1 MTGQEPGK
9 GRFSRIAVVFDP
21 DPQKVALY
29 LLRRLSPE
37 LAARMPDVSLDL
49 LPTNHAGHGQE
60 LARTVVQRSI
70 ATRGVETSGKGRVRE
85 LLGVARTLPGLRWF
99 GIERPDGAHACFDS
113 LVLAHVHRMAKYG
126 TVSDARVHA
135 DGKFEVN
142 YLAHTT
148 CKALALM
155 TLRAVAVE
163 SAHRALRTL
172 G

>member
-29 LLRRLSPE
+29 LRRRLSPE

-70 ATRGVETSGKGRVRE
+70 TTRGVETSGKGRVRE
-85 LLGVARTLPGLRWF
+85 LLARAGVGQNGCSALNNHPGERRSDGWPTGADCLR
-99 GIERPDGAHACFDS
+99 
-113 LVLAHVHRMAKYG
+113 
-126 TVSDARVHA
+126 
-135 DGKFEVN
+135 
-142 YLAHTT
+142 
-148 CKALALM
+148 
-155 TLRAVAVE
+155 
-163 SAHRALRTL
+163 
-172 G
+172 